1 MHLTGRITADNLLTL
16 EAYARYRTTHKG
28 EVMAH
33 RRQRTVHLGHHV
45 TLQFESELTIRYQIQ
60 EMLHLEK
67 IVEEAGIRAEIDSY
81 APLVPDGSNWK
92 ATVMLEYP
100 NVEERQRELR
110 RLIGLEDRLYIQVA
124 GQVQTRGQAKEH
136 EHEHDRV
143 YAMADEDLDRD
154 NETKTSAVHFVRFEF
169 TPAQVAALKSGGAV
183 TLGCDHPHYQAETPI
198 HAVTLASLMTDLH

>member
-1 MHLTGRITADNLLTL
+1 MQLTGRITTDNLLPL
-16 EAYARYRTTHKG
+16 EAYARYRKTHKG
-28 EVMAH
+28 QVMAH

-67 IVEEAGIRAEIDSY
+67 IVEAAGIRAEIDSY
-81 APLVPDGSNWK
+81 APLVPDGTNWK

-110 RLIGLEDRLYIQVA
+110 RLIGVEDRLYIQVPGRA
-124 GQVQTRGQAKEH
+124 NTMLQAQPHDH
-136 EHEHDRV
+136 ERV

-169 TPAQVAALKSGGAV
+169 TPAQVSALKSGGIV